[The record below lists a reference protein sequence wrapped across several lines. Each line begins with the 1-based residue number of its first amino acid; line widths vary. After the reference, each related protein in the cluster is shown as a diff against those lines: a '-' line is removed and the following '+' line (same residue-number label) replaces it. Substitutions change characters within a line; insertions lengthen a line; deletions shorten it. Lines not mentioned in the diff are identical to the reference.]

1 MEEGDPEVVG
11 RGGVASSSFRTAF
24 SPARGSP
31 GRFVAL
37 LGRAG
42 EASRRAG
49 SIPLPGSFGVAWGGP
64 VFRHGRAPLVGRCPR
79 TPTCTCAC
87 GLSAAPGGR
96 ARAFSLLPFSSPPPP
111 FSHRSM
117 RPLGS
122 RRRGPPAGRRSAL
135 PVPGKP
141 RRRPVFRHGRPPLQ
155 FASRRSRGEALARL
169 GRGRRRRRLRGAW
182 PRRADSSVR
191 PPCRCPRARP
201 TESSCVTAERPREPQ
216 AYPFRCERGVGA
228 ALVSGPGECRPRAA
242 SRRGGNRGKPR
253 GTEAKRAAAEEEGTR
268 RQRGAAPGRAGEP
281 GAARRVPLRIRRG
294 VGAGGVRRPLLR
306 LRAAAA
312 RVGFPAAS
320 PPAAERAAPGKGL
333 RSWGRAR
340 LEVAFSSSTSVSG
353 GGASFPR
360 PLLRRSRRAGQPR
373 PAVRRERESGSRGGG
388 PERAAES
395 SCAAVP
401 APSPRGGGRRG
412 RPGDRARLSVVVG
425 ERASERGNDGGPP
438 APPRGVR
445 PGGRRRR
452 PGKGQ
457 TGKPSEQA
465 REREREG
472 ARAVGGGPGPSGRAP
487 WRGYLVDPASSICL
501 SQRLSHACL
510 STHGRYSETANGS
523 LNQLWFLW
531 SLPSRYLD
539 NCGNSRANTCRR
551 APTSGDACIYQTK
564 TNPGSPGG
572 FGDSR

>member
-1 MEEGDPEVVG
+1 MPAASSKPAGWQPRETAGN
-11 RGGVASSSFRTAF
+11 RGEASSSRRRNEKTTGGC
-24 SPARGSP
+24 ARPS
-31 GRFVAL
+31 
-37 LGRAG
+37 
-42 EASRRAG
+42 
-49 SIPLPGSFGVAWGGP
+49 
-64 VFRHGRAPLVGRCPR
+64 
-79 TPTCTCAC
+79 
-87 GLSAAPGGR
+87 GR
-96 ARAFSLLPFSSPPPP
+96 ARSSAARPAPDPSGCGGRGRPPASPPP
-111 FSHRSM
+111 S
-117 RPLGS
+117 
-122 RRRGPPAGRRSAL
+122 GRRS
-135 PVPGKP
+135 
-141 RRRPVFRHGRPPLQ
+141 
-155 FASRRSRGEALARL
+155 
-169 GRGRRRRRLRGAW
+169 
-182 PRRADSSVR
+182 
-191 PPCRCPRARP
+191 PCRF
-201 TESSCVTAERPREPQ
+201 SC
-216 AYPFRCERGVGA
+216 
-228 ALVSGPGECRPRAA
+228 
-242 SRRGGNRGKPR
+242 
-253 GTEAKRAAAEEEGTR
+253 
-268 RQRGAAPGRAGEP
+268 
-281 GAARRVPLRIRRG
+281 RVPARC
-294 VGAGGVRRPLLR
+294 GACR
-306 LRAAAA
+306 
-312 RVGFPAAS
+312 
-320 PPAAERAAPGKGL
+320 PGKGL

>member
-216 AYPFRCERGVGA
+216 AYLFRCERGVGA

-242 SRRGGNRGKPR
+242 SRWGGNRGKPR

-425 ERASERGNDGGPP
+425 ERASEGTTEGR
-438 APPRGVR
+438 PPRREAFAPAAAAVDPAR
-445 PGGRRRR
+445 ARRESRASR
-452 PGKGQ
+452 
-457 TGKPSEQA
+457 
-465 REREREG
+465 RERERGKERERS
-472 ARAVGGGPGPSGRAP
+472 AAGRARRVVP
-487 WRGYLVDPASSICL
+487 RGAATWLILPVAY
-501 SQRLSHACL
+501 ACL
-510 STHGRYSETANGS
+510 K
-523 LNQLWFLW
+523 
-531 SLPSRYLD
+531 D
-539 NCGNSRANTCRR
+539 
-551 APTSGDACIYQTK
+551 
-564 TNPGSPGG
+564 
-572 FGDSR
+572 

>member
-37 LGRAG
+37 LGRVG

-216 AYPFRCERGVGA
+216 AYLFRCERGVGA

-242 SRRGGNRGKPR
+242 SRWGGNRGKPR

-373 PAVRRERESGSRGGG
+373 PAVRRERESGSRGGARSV
-388 PERAAES
+388 PPKAAAQRS
-395 SCAAVP
+395 P
-401 APSPRGGGRRG
+401 LLPRGGEVGGAAPGIGRAS
-412 RPGDRARLSVVVG
+412 PSWS
-425 ERASERGNDGGPP
+425 ASER
-438 APPRGVR
+438 ARE
-445 PGGRRRR
+445 RRRAAR
-452 PGKGQ
+452 PAERRSPRRPPPSTRQGPDGKAERAG
-457 TGKPSEQA
+457 
-465 REREREG
+465 EREREG
-472 ARAVGGGPGPSGRAP
+472 RSESGR
-487 WRGYLVDPASSICL
+487 
-501 SQRLSHACL
+501 
-510 STHGRYSETANGS
+510 
-523 LNQLWFLW
+523 
-531 SLPSRYLD
+531 
-539 NCGNSRANTCRR
+539 RR
-551 APTSGDACIYQTK
+551 AGPVGSCPVARL
-564 TNPGSPGG
+564 PG
-572 FGDSR
+572 

>member
-37 LGRAG
+37 LGRVG

-141 RRRPVFRHGRPPLQ
+141 RRRPVFRHGWPPLQ

-216 AYPFRCERGVGA
+216 AYLFRCERGVGA

-242 SRRGGNRGKPR
+242 SRWGGNRGKPR

-320 PPAAERAAPGKGL
+320 PPAAERAAPGKVSDRGVAPVSRSRSPLARPSPAAGL
-333 RSWGRAR
+333 RFPVRFSAGPGGR
-340 LEVAFSSSTSVSG
+340 VSPG
-353 GGASFPR
+353 RPCGASA
-360 PLLRRSRRAGQPR
+360 S
-373 PAVRRERESGSRGGG
+373 PAPAGG
-388 PERAAES
+388 PGACRRKQLRS
-395 SCAAVP
+395 GPRSFP
-401 APSPRGGGRRG
+401 AGGRSAGPPRGSGAPLRRG
-412 RPGDRARLSVVVG
+412 R
-425 ERASERGNDGGPP
+425 RASERGNDGGPP

>member
-37 LGRAG
+37 LGRVG

-253 GTEAKRAAAEEEGTR
+253 GTEAKRAAAEEGTR

-425 ERASERGNDGGPP
+425 ERASEGTTEGR
-438 APPRGVR
+438 PPRREAFAPAAAAVDPAR
-445 PGGRRRR
+445 ARRESRASR
-452 PGKGQ
+452 
-457 TGKPSEQA
+457 
-465 REREREG
+465 RERERGKERERS
-472 ARAVGGGPGPSGRAP
+472 AAGRARRVVP
-487 WRGYLVDPASSICL
+487 RGAATWLILPVAY
-501 SQRLSHACL
+501 ACL
-510 STHGRYSETANGS
+510 K
-523 LNQLWFLW
+523 
-531 SLPSRYLD
+531 D
-539 NCGNSRANTCRR
+539 
-551 APTSGDACIYQTK
+551 
-564 TNPGSPGG
+564 
-572 FGDSR
+572 

>member
-1 MEEGDPEVVG
+1 MAASPRPPFAPHSHPHAGAPADSWRSSGASG
-11 RGGVASSSFRTAF
+11 RLPGGPALSR
-24 SPARGSP
+24 SPARSGWR
-31 GRFVAL
+31 GA
-37 LGRAG
+37 
-42 EASRRAG
+42 
-49 SIPLPGSFGVAWGGP
+49 
-64 VFRHGRAPLVGRCPR
+64 GRCSG
-79 TPTCTCAC
+79 T
-87 GLSAAPGGR
+87 GE
-96 ARAFSLLPFSSPPPP
+96 
-111 FSHRSM
+111 
-117 RPLGS
+117 
-122 RRRGPPAGRRSAL
+122 
-135 PVPGKP
+135 
-141 RRRPVFRHGRPPLQ
+141 PPLQ

-216 AYPFRCERGVGA
+216 AYLFRCERGVGA

-425 ERASERGNDGGPP
+425 ERASER
-438 APPRGVR
+438 ARE
-445 PGGRRRR
+445 RRRAAR
-452 PGKGQ
+452 PAERRSPRRPPPSTRQGPDGKAERAG
-457 TGKPSEQA
+457 
-465 REREREG
+465 EREREG
-472 ARAVGGGPGPSGRAP
+472 RSESGR
-487 WRGYLVDPASSICL
+487 
-501 SQRLSHACL
+501 
-510 STHGRYSETANGS
+510 
-523 LNQLWFLW
+523 
-531 SLPSRYLD
+531 
-539 NCGNSRANTCRR
+539 RR
-551 APTSGDACIYQTK
+551 AGPVGSCPVARL
-564 TNPGSPGG
+564 PG
-572 FGDSR
+572 